1 MPLFERKSV
10 EFPKKK
16 KEHAISPEIVDE
28 NLLHLEKTLKAL
40 NLDLQQS
47 VRRLEKPDFPD
58 EINYSSLLVRRS
70 SAGKVQD
77 DKRSSTPDTGFA
89 SRETNLSLSLHG
101 SSPHEPLFFQSSI
114 DNSRNSRSSSR
125 NNLTSSPGG
134 KPTNPS
140 FTSVYSPH
148 NIQNSPILEY
158 SSSRQRSLSFTENYG
173 NISSSAFSDYPNR
186 AADNNRSFRRKP
198 TQYKPRSI
206 KARTIRRLS
215 YNPMTIASSSS
226 SETEADHSF
235 ARSECD
241 IRSNVKMTAKQ
252 RRQYYNRKGSSQ
264 QNPCSVNSSSTGS
277 RQNKMYGSNT
287 SIRSEPHFSCFPEK
301 SPIPQKFSGAFD
313 FGYNEKLKELI
324 EKRNCISRKLMQH
337 TKAQQA
343 HSFDYSFGC
352 EKIGSVYKPPKTAG
366 PSNGSGGAFPW
377 PDKIFN
383 PVSWRTTHIPNQ
395 IFETPNS
402 SDSSDSFNEHQLRFQ
417 MKTQFI
423 PSPAP
428 NE

>member
-1 MPLFERKSV
+1 M
-10 EFPKKK
+10 
-16 KEHAISPEIVDE
+16 ISPEIVDE

-58 EINYSSLLVRRS
+58 ELSYSSLMARRS

-101 SSPHEPLFFQSSI
+101 SSSPHEQLFFTTSI
-114 DNSRNSRSSSR
+114 DHSRAGNSRNSSR

-134 KPTNPS
+134 KPGNPS
-140 FTSVYSPH
+140 FTSIYSPH

-158 SSSRQRSLSFTENYG
+158 STSRQRSLSFTENYG
-173 NISSSAFSDYPNR
+173 NISSPAFSDYQNR
-186 AADNNRSFRRKP
+186 AVDNNRSFRRKP
-198 TQYKPRSI
+198 AQYKPRSI

-226 SETEADHSF
+226 SENEDEHGL

-241 IRSNVKMTAKQ
+241 IRSNIKMTAKQ

-264 QNPCSVNSSSTGS
+264 QNPCSSTS
-277 RQNKMYGSNT
+277 KKMYGSNS
-287 SIRSEPHFSCFPEK
+287 SIRSEPHFNCLPEK

-337 TKAQQA
+337 NKAQQA

-366 PSNGSGGAFPW
+366 PNNGSTGAFPW

-383 PVSWRTTHIPNQ
+383 PVAWRSTQVPNQ

-402 SDSSDSFNEHQLRFQ
+402 SDSSSSSNERFQ
-417 MKTQFI
+417 MKTTVTEFI